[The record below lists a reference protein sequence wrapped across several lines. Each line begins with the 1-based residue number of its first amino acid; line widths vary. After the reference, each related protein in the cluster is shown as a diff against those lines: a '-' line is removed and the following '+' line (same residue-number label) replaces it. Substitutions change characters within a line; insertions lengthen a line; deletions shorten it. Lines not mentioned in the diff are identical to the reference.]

1 MKKVILLFVAVI
13 MSVSMIAQRHELG
26 VVAGGLN
33 GISHKYWFSE
43 NLAVQTDLAIG
54 LTVAP
59 GAVYMNGTNY
69 GSGSNPQYDFTLNPN
84 VAYHFELA
92 DDFNLYAGGGLNFG
106 LASNIA
112 NTNPN
117 AINGKFGV
125 NSVIGVAYALE
136 PIVLAF
142 DFRPGY
148 GLSFKDNSTAHF
160 SFFDWKL
167 AVAVRY
173 CF

>member
-1 MKKVILLFVAVI
+1 MKKLFFLLAATL

-26 VVAGGLN
+26 LVAGGLN

-43 NLAVQTDLAIG
+43 SLAVQTDLAVG
-54 LTVAP
+54 LTMAP
-59 GAVYMNGTNY
+59 GAIYYNGTKIA
-69 GSGSNPQYDFTLNPN
+69 SGSNPQYDFTINPN
-84 VAYHFELA
+84 VAYHFELV
-92 DDFNLYAGGGLNFG
+92 DDLSLYAGGGLNFG
-106 LASNIA
+106 LFSDIN

-117 AINGKFGV
+117 AIMGKFGV
-125 NSVIGVAYALE
+125 NSMVGVAYALE

-148 GLSFKDNSTAHF
+148 GLGFKDGNSAHF

-167 AVAVRY
+167 AIAVRY